1 MLENRLYQLRR
12 RLEFARVL
20 ENSIELRGQEE
31 FENISKL
38 TRSAATEV
46 ASGERLRKFHETSR
60 YRKNMKILE
69 NSLYQHQRGEKLTRD
84 SENFIELR
92 GRERI

>member
-1 MLENRLYQLRR
+1 MLESYKIPSNC
-12 RLEFARVL
+12 EV
-20 ENSIELRGQEE
+20 QEE
-31 FENISKL
+31 FQNISKL

-69 NSLYQHQRGEKLTRD
+69 NLLYQHRRGEEVD
-84 SENFIELR
+84 
-92 GRERI
+92 ERLKKFHRTAR

>member
-1 MLENRLYQLRR
+1 MLESYKIPSNC
-12 RLEFARVL
+12 EV
-20 ENSIELRGQEE
+20 QEE

-46 ASGERLRKFHETSR
+46 ASGERLKKFHETSR

-69 NSLYQHQRGEKLTRD
+69 NLLYQHRRGEEVD
-84 SENFIELR
+84 
-92 GRERI
+92 ERLKKFHRTAR

>member
-1 MLENRLYQLRR
+1 M
-12 RLEFARVL
+12 EFARVSPSNC
-20 ENSIELRGQEE
+20 EVQEE

-60 YRKNMKILE
+60 YREKYE
-69 NSLYQHQRGEKLTRD
+69 NIGKLTLSTPTRREVD
-84 SENFIELR
+84 ERLR
-92 GRERI
+92 KFH